1 LPRIAPFSFGDSPV
15 HSGQTAQVTCLVS
28 EGDLPLNITWSFQ
41 GGVIDLHSGVVTTN
55 IGKKASSLL
64 IDSVSEVQSGNYTCT
79 AQNRAGSS
87 DYTASLDV
95 YGTLFCYIVYLF
107 LYVFRRIM
115 GFYSKL
121 PCG

>member
-1 LPRIAPFSFGDSPV
+1 MLSHFSVLPHIVPFSFGDSPV

-28 EGDLPLNITWSFQ
+28 EGDLPLNITWSFH
-41 GGVIDLHSGVVTTN
+41 GGVVELDSGVITTK

-87 DYTASLDV
+87 HYTASLDV
-95 YGTLFCYIVYLF
+95 YGTLKFLLRCLF
-107 LYVFRRIM
+107 FV
-115 GFYSKL
+115 
-121 PCG
+121 